1 VTPGRSD
8 SIASLAER
16 VLARD
21 PRAIARAIS
30 YIENESPE
38 GAELIGHI
46 HPKTGRAYL
55 VGVTGAPGA
64 GKSTL
69 VDRLIAEFRKA
80 GRLVG
85 VLAVDPTSPFSGGA
99 ILGDRVRMQA
109 HAEDHGVFIRSM
121 ATRGH
126 LGGLARTSAE
136 ATVVLD
142 AAGYDVV
149 IVETVGVGQDEVDIV
164 RTADV
169 SIVIMVPGTGDE
181 VQALKAGIMEIADIF
196 VVNKADREGADRTA
210 ASIEAML
217 SLDSWPSG
225 KWRPPVL
232 RTVATTG
239 AGLPELVAMID
250 KFRNDTKDEL
260 NRRRRTR
267 AEWRLREVL
276 GRSFMRHVEEHVL
289 APGEFD
295 RLLDRI
301 ANRELDP
308 YGAAEGVMARGPR
321 GSASPS
327 HQPEPDRR
335 GHFPLDHVGV
345 AVRDASEYAALFE
358 RLFGL
363 PTGPPED
370 VGLHRLRFVETGP
383 AGSATLE
390 LVEPLSPESP
400 IGKFL
405 DSRGAGLHHICL
417 LVTDIDATLAELK
430 AKGVRLIDET
440 PRTGA
445 HGSRIAFLH
454 PSSANGLLVE
464 IKQPAS

>member
-1 VTPGRSD
+1 
-8 SIASLAER
+8 
-16 VLARD
+16 
-21 PRAIARAIS
+21 
-30 YIENESPE
+30 
-38 GAELIGHI
+38 
-46 HPKTGRAYL
+46 
-55 VGVTGAPGA
+55 
-64 GKSTL
+64 
-69 VDRLIAEFRKA
+69 
-80 GRLVG
+80 
-85 VLAVDPTSPFSGGA
+85 
-99 ILGDRVRMQA
+99 
-109 HAEDHGVFIRSM
+109 
-121 ATRGH
+121 
-126 LGGLARTSAE
+126 
-136 ATVVLD
+136 
-142 AAGYDVV
+142 
-149 IVETVGVGQDEVDIV
+149 
-164 RTADV
+164 
-169 SIVIMVPGTGDE
+169 

-239 AGLPELVAMID
+239 AGLPELVATID
-250 KFRNDTKDEL
+250 RFRSETKDEL
-260 NRRRRTR
+260 GRRRRTR

-301 ANRELDP
+301 ANRDIDP
-308 YGAAEGVMARGPR
+308 YGAAEGVMAKSGHGP
-321 GSASPS
+321 GGASAGF
-327 HQPEPDRR
+327 EAA
-335 GHFPLDHVGV
+335 PLDHVGI
-345 AVRDASEYAALFE
+345 AVRDASEYAALFD

-363 PTGPPED
+363 PTGPSED

-390 LVEPLSPESP
+390 LIEPLSPESP

-405 DSRGAGLHHICL
+405 DARGAGLHHICL
-417 LVTDIDATLAELK
+417 LVKDIDAALAALK

-454 PSSANGLLVE
+454 PSSANGLLIE